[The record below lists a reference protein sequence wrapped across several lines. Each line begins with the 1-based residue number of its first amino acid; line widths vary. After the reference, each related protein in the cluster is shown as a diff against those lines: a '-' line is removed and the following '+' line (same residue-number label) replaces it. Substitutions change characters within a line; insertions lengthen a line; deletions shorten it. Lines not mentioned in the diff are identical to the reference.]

1 MNSEDSAAAERARL
15 ALSEAQ
21 READRMSSALDDFR
35 QRAATIFT
43 VAVLATTFFAQAIG
57 PDLRSISWI
66 AILVFVLGVVMP
78 GGIIFFPLKDHF
90 AFGLDP
96 QGILNNRERGETSIK
111 IHEKAATSLSDHL
124 ENTQEKMSPLAIL
137 LQVQCCALAL
147 EIILWTI
154 DLAGR

>member
-1 MNSEDSAAAERARL
+1 MPNEDSAAEERARL

-57 PDLRSISWI
+57 PDLRSLSWM
-66 AILVFVLGVVMP
+66 AILVFVLGVVVP
-78 GGIIFFPLKDHF
+78 GVIIFMPLKDHF
-90 AFGLDP
+90 AFGLAP
-96 QGILNNRERGETSIK
+96 QGILDTREPEETSIM
-111 IHEKAATSLSDHL
+111 IHEKAATSLSNHL
-124 ENTQEKMSPLAIL
+124 EDTQEKMSPLAIL
-137 LQVQCCALAL
+137 LQVQCCALGL
-147 EIILWTI
+147 EIILWTV